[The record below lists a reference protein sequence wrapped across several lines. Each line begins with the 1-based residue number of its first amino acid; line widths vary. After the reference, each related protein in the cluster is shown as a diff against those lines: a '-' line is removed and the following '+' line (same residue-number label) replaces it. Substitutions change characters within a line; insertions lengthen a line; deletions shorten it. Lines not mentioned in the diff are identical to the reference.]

1 MNEQVDQQLRKM
13 SYEHL
18 SPHVGLL
25 DPGMLRDPA
34 RLDDGANSVLKAY
47 LKQPVTLAE
56 LSPELAEH
64 VRLEVKRAIR
74 RFMTDR

>member
-1 MNEQVDQQLRKM
+1 
-13 SYEHL
+13 
-18 SPHVGLL
+18 
-25 DPGMLRDPA
+25 MLRDPA